1 MQQEQ
6 HLEDEI
12 DLIDILRIL
21 WERKVMIITFAL
33 LLAIAAG
40 VAVML
45 LPPVYQITAIVEP
58 AKDAEGKSVEMP
70 ESIRENILG
79 GAYDG
84 QLIEKNNLSVGDYP
98 DWRVQI
104 PKGTTL
110 LKISLESAKPD
121 LAVSL
126 LNDLLTL
133 ISTRLEGRLQV
144 GKQGIE
150 NEIKLTK
157 IMHKSQLES
166 IKLLTAQ
173 TRETAG
179 KIGELETARK
189 NALASRSSDAMSVLL
204 YSNEIQ
210 SQQIYLNN
218 LQLKLQQA
226 GQDVDVSTIAVDNAR
241 LKLTQIKSTNINKAP
256 SVPPK
261 PVRPKKA
268 LIVVLGGILGLV
280 GGVVLAFCVEFVG
293 KVRRRT
299 ASVS

>member
-1 MQQEQ
+1 
-6 HLEDEI
+6 
-12 DLIDILRIL
+12 
-21 WERKVMIITFAL
+21 
-33 LLAIAAG
+33 
-40 VAVML
+40 
-45 LPPVYQITAIVEP
+45 
-58 AKDAEGKSVEMP
+58 
-70 ESIRENILG
+70 
-79 GAYDG
+79 
-84 QLIEKNNLSVGDYP
+84 
-98 DWRVQI
+98 
-104 PKGTTL
+104 
-110 LKISLESAKPD
+110 
-121 LAVSL
+121 
-126 LNDLLTL
+126 
-133 ISTRLEGRLQV
+133 
-144 GKQGIE
+144 
-150 NEIKLTK
+150 
-157 IMHKSQLES
+157 MHKSQLES